1 MSNKKQLNDTI
12 KEILKNALAQLFP
25 DNSTSQVWI
34 NETGKLTYKVTV
46 KVTVGAQVFKREY
59 NVNLLEVI
67 DLAGLGN
74 SIVGEVKQHFG
85 VEAQE
90 VEAPKKEKRVKNG

>member
-12 KEILKNALAQLFP
+12 KEILKNALSQLFP
-25 DNSTSQVWI
+25 DNSTLQVWI
-34 NETGKLTYKVTV
+34 DETGTLTYRLTIKVTA
-46 KVTVGAQVFKREY
+46 GAQVFKKEY
-59 NVNLLEVI
+59 SVNLADAL

-85 VEAQE
+85 VEGQE
-90 VEAPKKEKRVKNG
+90 LEAPKREKRAKSG